1 MIHRVVRSCRCCCCR
16 PVSHRRRRGGRFAQV
31 RVAFDYAYQS
41 LVRAEEPG
49 DEDGSLLQRLVRL
62 DDALCD
68 RPCPTPPLLLECPE
82 GTPAT
87 PATASG
93 RGERGERRKR
103 GEKRER
109 DSAEDSSGDTPGS
122 AHDGGGG
129 GGRSSRL
136 GGGGSGGGSGGGEK
150 QARWTSPAVRDRHGV
165 PLIDPKRSPVAG
177 TPMQVNVGS
186 HGQRHVKFH

>member
-1 MIHRVVRSCRCCCCR
+1 
-16 PVSHRRRRGGRFAQV
+16 
-31 RVAFDYAYQS
+31 VAFDYAYQS

-87 PATASG
+87 HAAASG
-93 RGERGERRKR
+93 SGERGEWRNKR

-109 DSAEDSSGDTPGS
+109 NRAEDSSGDTPGS

-129 GGRSSRL
+129 GGGGRSHKRSRL
-136 GGGGSGGGSGGGEK
+136 GGSGGGEK
-150 QARWTSPAVRDRHGV
+150 RTRSTSPAVRDRNGV
-165 PLIDPKRSPVAG
+165 PLIDPRRSPAAG